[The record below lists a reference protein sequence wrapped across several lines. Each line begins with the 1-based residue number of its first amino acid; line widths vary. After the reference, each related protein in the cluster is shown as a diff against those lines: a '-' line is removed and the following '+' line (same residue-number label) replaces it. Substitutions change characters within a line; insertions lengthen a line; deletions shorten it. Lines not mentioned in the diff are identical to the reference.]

1 MRSEACLSISPAIP
15 LVLFAPL
22 TTWTPR
28 ALASDARDYAV
39 DLWRVVES
47 QHVASTMRLVDSL
60 AEQAL
65 LESIIE
71 QSKPVLPAGTET
83 LHYLLAT
90 PFRYRPRIGSRFRA
104 PFDAGVWYGAEQLQ
118 TALAEK
124 GYWLLRFL
132 LDSPQTPDLGPVPH
146 TAFSASVRAKALD
159 LTRRPLARHRETW
172 THRTDYAPTQ
182 TFALA
187 ARDAGIAM
195 IRYESVRD
203 PEHNVCVAVLAPAAF
218 RPPRPRHQETWFI
231 LAARERVRCA
241 KDRRSGTSWEFT
253 REQLTG
259 EIDGTPT

>member
-1 MRSEACLSISPAIP
+1 
-15 LVLFAPL
+15 
-22 TTWTPR
+22 
-28 ALASDARDYAV
+28 
-39 DLWRVVES
+39 
-47 QHVASTMRLVDSL
+47 MRLVDSL

-71 QSKPVLPAGTET
+71 QSKPALPAGTET

-132 LDSPQTPDLGPVPH
+132 LVPV
-146 TAFSASVRAKALD
+146 ALAAP
-159 LTRRPLARHRETW
+159 PLARDREAW
-172 THRTDYAPTQ
+172 THRTDYARTQ
-182 TFALA
+182 AFALV

-203 PEHNVCVAVLAPAAF
+203 PEHKACVAVLTPAAF

-231 LAARERVRCA
+231 AAARERVRCA
-241 KDRRSGTSWEFT
+241 KDGRSGTSWEFT

-259 EIDGTPT
+259 AVDERPV